1 MIAIDEKSLLAIKDK
16 VNKNKNKNNNK
27 LNNVRIYFSGVGC
40 DGPNFDIT
48 LDELKSDDLVY
59 KIDDLTFLLSQ
70 YEYMQYGD
78 IKIDSSEESLKIT
91 PESLELSMCCGKG
104 CPDCPY

>member
-16 VNKNKNKNNNK
+16 VNQNNSK

>member
-1 MIAIDEKSLLAIKDK
+1 MIAIDENSLLAIKDK
-16 VNKNKNKNNNK
+16 VNKNKNK

-91 PESLELSMCCGKG
+91 PESLELSMRCGKG

>member
-16 VNKNKNKNNNK
+16 VNKNKK

>member
-1 MIAIDEKSLLAIKDK
+1 M
-16 VNKNKNKNNNK
+16 
-27 LNNVRIYFSGVGC
+27 GC

>member
-16 VNKNKNKNNNK
+16 VNKNNNK
-27 LNNVRIYFSGVGC
+27 LNNVIIYFSGVGC

>member
-1 MIAIDEKSLLAIKDK
+1 MIAIDDKSLFNI
-16 VNKNKNKNNNK
+16 KNKIKELNGVGNNI
-27 LNNVRIYFSGVGC
+27 RIYFSGVGFE
-40 DGPNFDIT
+40 GPNFNMT
-48 LDELKSDDLVY
+48 LDSPKDDDLVY

-78 IKIDSSEESLKIT
+78 IKIDLDENNNIHIT
-91 PESLELSMCCGKG
+91 PKNMELSMCCGHG

>member
-16 VNKNKNKNNNK
+16 INKNNSNA
-27 LNNVRIYFSGVGC
+27 NNVRIYFSGVGC
-40 DGPNFDIT
+40 DGPKFDIA
-48 LDELKSDDLVY
+48 LDEMKSDDLVY
-59 KIDDLTFLLSQ
+59 KIGDLTFLLSQ

-78 IKIDSSEESLKIT
+78 IKINSSEDNLKIT
-91 PESLELSMCCGKG
+91 PERLELSMCCGQG

>member
-16 VNKNKNKNNNK
+16 VNKNNNK

-48 LDELKSDDLVY
+48 LDELKSDDLEMCIRDRY
-59 KIDDLTFLLSQ
+59 IHPSFHTLFLNL
-70 YEYMQYGD
+70 
-78 IKIDSSEESLKIT
+78 
-91 PESLELSMCCGKG
+91 
-104 CPDCPY
+104 

>member
-16 VNKNKNKNNNK
+16 VNKNNNK

-48 LDELKSDDLVY
+48 HIDLAEKLNRLFY
-59 KIDDLTFLLSQ
+59 RLSHHFS
-70 YEYMQYGD
+70 
-78 IKIDSSEESLKIT
+78 IH
-91 PESLELSMCCGKG
+91 LE
-104 CPDCPY
+104 

>member
-16 VNKNKNKNNNK
+16 VNKNNNK
-27 LNNVRIYFSGVGC
+27 LNNVRIYFSGVGR

-59 KIDDLTFLLSQ
+59 KIDD
-70 YEYMQYGD
+70 
-78 IKIDSSEESLKIT
+78 
-91 PESLELSMCCGKG
+91 
-104 CPDCPY
+104 

>member
-16 VNKNKNKNNNK
+16 VNKNNNK

-78 IKIDSSEESLKIT
+78 IKINSSEESLKIT

>member
-16 VNKNKNKNNNK
+16 VNKNKNNSK